1 MSSGKLLLRQPD
13 STLLGTR
20 SHISE
25 CHQLGGG
32 RGEGSAA
39 SLVLAACHVHAQSG
53 HQRPET
59 APRLQVLAAGG
70 NLTNIPHHV
79 AGTLGISKPPPRPG
93 APPSLT
99 YGKSGPLTS
108 PGFPCPGWPP
118 HSKAASQQLSAD
130 TPGSTWARLTLG
142 QIVNWVWGPSK
153 ISPFGITLSPPLL
166 SISPGSQGWGVCSGH
181 QTHLSRDEEI

>member
-1 MSSGKLLLRQPD
+1 MPLPWNSQPAMCTHRADTRGQRQPPGCRCW
-13 STLLGTR
+13 LL
-20 SHISE
+20 E
-25 CHQLGGG
+25 
-32 RGEGSAA
+32 
-39 SLVLAACHVHAQSG
+39 
-53 HQRPET
+53 
-59 APRLQVLAAGG
+59 
-70 NLTNIPHHV
+70 
-79 AGTLGISKPPPRPG
+79 GTLQIFPTMWRGHSESNLKAPTQAG
-93 APPSLT
+93 YPPSLT